1 MELKQYQVY
10 WINLDPTV
18 GGEIKKTR
26 PCVVISPNEINF
38 YLKTVLVAPLTSTI
52 NDIPFR
58 VRILLNEKISMIALD
73 QIRAIDRSRI
83 YAYIGKLNVESIKE
97 VKNTINEMLVK

>member
-73 QIRAIDRSRI
+73 QIRAIDRNRI

>member
-1 MELKQYQVY
+1 M
-10 WINLDPTV
+10 
-18 GGEIKKTR
+18 
-26 PCVVISPNEINF
+26 
-38 YLKTVLVAPLTSTI
+38 KTVLVAPLTSTI

-58 VRILLNEKISMIALD
+58 VKILLNEKISMIALD

-83 YAYIGKLNVESIKE
+83 YTYIGKLNVESIKE